1 MPRLIEIV
9 LFLAPFIGFATWRL
23 LFPQP
28 LPPVWL
34 LAGCAGFAVLMFA
47 ALLWVRQ
54 MDAEDANRRYI
65 PAELHD
71 GRIVTKNH

>member
-1 MPRLIEIV
+1 VPRLIEIV
-9 LFLAPFIGFATWRL
+9 LFLVPFVGFATWRL

-34 LAGCAGFAVLMFA
+34 MGGLAGFAVLMFV
-47 ALLWVRQ
+47 ALLWLRQ
-54 MDAEDANRRYI
+54 MDAEDANRPYV

-71 GRIVTKNH
+71 GRIVTPTP

>member
-34 LAGCAGFAVLMFA
+34 MAGCTAFAVLMFA

-65 PAELHD
+65 PAELHG
-71 GRIVTKNH
+71 GRIVTTKP